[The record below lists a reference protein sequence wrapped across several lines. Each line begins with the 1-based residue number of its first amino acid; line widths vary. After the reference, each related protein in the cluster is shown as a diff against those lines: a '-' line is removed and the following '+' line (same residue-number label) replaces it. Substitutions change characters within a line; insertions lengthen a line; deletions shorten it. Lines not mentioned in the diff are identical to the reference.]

1 MHVEDGNGVAHGAV
15 SGEVVLVT
23 VRGGHAVPLSLAQL
37 WCSLP
42 LPLPLPI
49 EYLPTYLP
57 TTYRL
62 ASVFHILREGYV

>member
-23 VRGGHAVPLSLAQL
+23 VRGGHAVPLSLAQF
-37 WCSLP
+37 
-42 LPLPLPI
+42 
-49 EYLPTYLP
+49 TYLP